1 MKVKD
6 LMEQCKT
13 LVENGYGDKDVTVMI
28 NQFDILSFD
37 HLMQD
42 VADDVFIYLNVT
54 ENFKDWI
61 KGTFIPYGERDLVKG
76 SGSNRQHNYTR

>member
-6 LMEQCKT
+6 LMEQCKN

-37 HLMQD
+37 QLMQD
-42 VADDVFIYLNVT
+42 VADNVFIYLNVT
-54 ENFKDWI
+54 EDFKDWI
-61 KGTFIPYGERDLVKG
+61 KGTFIPYSERDSVKE
-76 SGSNRQHNYTR
+76 SGSDATSPKK

>member
-6 LMEQCKT
+6 LMEQCKN

-37 HLMQD
+37 RLMQD
-42 VADDVFIYLNVT
+42 VTDDVFIYLNVT
-54 ENFKDWI
+54 KDFEDWI
-61 KGTFIPYGERDLVKG
+61 KGTFVPYG
-76 SGSNRQHNYTR
+76 NYEGFCMDTVHKVEY